1 MPATDL
7 TADEIIE
14 KLNLI
19 PHPEGGWFAET
30 FRDPAPEGGR
40 SHGTAI
46 YYLLKSGE
54 ASHWHRVDA
63 TEIWHWY
70 AGGPLALKLSSDGK
84 SYETLILGPSI
95 ATGERPQLIVPKG
108 QWQAAEPMGTFTL
121 VGCTVAPGF
130 EFAGFEMANKG
141 WSPEH

>member
-14 KLNLI
+14 KLNLT

-70 AGGPLALKLSSDGK
+70 AGGPLALKLSPDGK
-84 SYETLILGPSI
+84 SQETLTLGPSI
-95 ATGERPQLIVPKG
+95 ANG
-108 QWQAAEPMGTFTL
+108 
-121 VGCTVAPGF
+121 
-130 EFAGFEMANKG
+130 
-141 WSPEH
+141 